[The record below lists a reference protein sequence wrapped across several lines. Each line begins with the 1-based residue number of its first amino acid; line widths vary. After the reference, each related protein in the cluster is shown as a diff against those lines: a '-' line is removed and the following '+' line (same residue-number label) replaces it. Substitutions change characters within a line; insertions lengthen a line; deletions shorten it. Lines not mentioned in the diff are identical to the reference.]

1 MGSHTLWSE
10 ALRLTTLAFAVAVLL
25 SAYAWCRAPKES
37 VRPGVRSFSRVVIL
51 ALLIFAVYLAYWGI
65 IGLRTWA

>member
-1 MGSHTLWSE
+1 
-10 ALRLTTLAFAVAVLL
+10 
-25 SAYAWCRAPKES
+25 
-37 VRPGVRSFSRVVIL
+37 VRPGVRSFSRVVIM